1 MQVSVADAKNKL
13 PELIKAVEDG
23 EPVTICRRGV
33 PVVDIVR
40 TKKPTRKKR
49 VLGTLKG
56 KIQVLDPNWWKPMT
70 DEEVEAFLAG
80 QDWSAPASGHCNS
93 DLRRG
98 IARTAQQA
106 CDRRFREPGKYSRAE
121 RSFSFRDR
129 DQNSTGE
136 AESLSRSCA
145 PGR

>member
-49 VLGTLKG
+49 TLGTLKG
-56 KIQVLDPNWWKPMT
+56 KIEILDPNWWKPMT
-70 DEEVEAFLAG
+70 DEEVEAFVVG
-80 QDWSAPASGHCNS
+80 
-93 DLRRG
+93 RG
-98 IARTAQQA
+98 
-106 CDRRFREPGKYSRAE
+106 
-121 RSFSFRDR
+121 
-129 DQNSTGE
+129 
-136 AESLSRSCA
+136 
-145 PGR
+145 